1 MEKWKH
7 ESLVDLREKYSLKQ
21 KDKTSKIKVDDVVM
35 IKEEEKK
42 SRTLEGRH
50 YVLANTTAF

>member
-35 IKEEEKK
+35 IKEEEKNQ
-42 SRTLEGRH
+42 GH
-50 YVLANTTAF
+50 